1 MRWAGVWLCGLFA
14 LAAIAGESQTTRV
27 AMNQGEAPKNQ
38 LSRQITIGNKEGAK
52 MLARELP
59 APAIGDVLKDTAGN
73 EKASVRMLVLELAS
87 EYPSEG
93 ASIAILSRLQDQNL
107 TVRSIANSLLGGIAQ
122 KNLVP
127 KMFKAMG
134 QDLDPVVKGALAR
147 QIGMIG
153 DAGDLPQLRAQYRL
167 TTEPGLR
174 TDLALAMARLGDE
187 NSRKALIQQLAA
199 LDATG
204 RVNALRDIPYV
215 GDSRLARYFRPVLED
230 RRDVIAI
237 SLPHNPVVAGRICDL
252 AIQALAA
259 LGLKFSFDTLPM
271 RRFTDPEIEEAT
283 QIVTS
288 LEKLE

>member
-1 MRWAGVWLCGLFA
+1 
-14 LAAIAGESQTTRV
+14 
-27 AMNQGEAPKNQ
+27 
-38 LSRQITIGNKEGAK
+38 

-215 GDSRLARYFRPVLED
+215 GDSRLARYF
-230 RRDVIAI
+230 
-237 SLPHNPVVAGRICDL
+237 AGRICDL